1 MKAVFADTGYWIALS
16 SSKDNLHQKAL
27 QLERKLIAEG
37 VMIYTSEMIWTEY
50 LNHFPKGGLHIR
62 RQAVSFISTMLQH
75 PNIRVIPQDSGLFA
89 RALRLYS
96 ERDDQGC
103 SLTDCSCFVI
113 MRDHQISEALSH
125 DKDFEAEGFRAL
137 LRE

>member
-16 SSKDNLHQKAL
+16 NIKDDLHQKAL
-27 QLERKLIAEG
+27 EVEHKLIAASA
-37 VMIYTSEMIWTEY
+37 IIFTSEMILTEY
-50 LNHFPKGGLHIR
+50 LNHFPKGGTHIR
-62 RQAVSFISTMLQH
+62 RQAVNFISAMDQH
-75 PNIRVIPQDSGLFA
+75 PNVTVIPQDSNLFG
-89 RALRLYS
+89 RALQLYG

-103 SLTDCSCFVI
+103 SLTDCSCFII
-113 MRDHQISEALSH
+113 MRDHQISEALTH